1 MANLLSG
8 NYSNLLILL
17 GEPGQGKSSLC
28 KYFLYKYRTTRK
40 VFVLKLNPTVA
51 NIIQEK
57 QVSIEGIFSLDSVLL
72 SKEVLD
78 GALVFLDGFDELYIT
93 LQKFGY
99 STWSFFNRIN
109 NYAKEYSI
117 QVVITSRKSCISIED
132 LMNTGYSVVELA
144 DLSKLDQKKWINQVT
159 QKLPQR
165 FNFSDESLDKIYTSS
180 SDLVNLIKIPILF
193 QMVVIYNFTENI
205 RNRSELYYRLF
216 NKIVIDRNH
225 ESTLDLNLESPDDV
239 HHAYE
244 ELAYRIF
251 QNNDVNTILVENM
264 WSPNSLDS
272 RLTISFYIK
281 TDHNLYGQYIEFIH
295 RSFYQYFLASFIYRR
310 YMEILLKIDNRDF
323 SERVESFLYDLSIRR
338 LEPDV
343 ILFIKYLSEFRAQK
357 SLFNFEYL
365 LKYLNEHDCFCYKII
380 EKKVTYPMDV
390 FSNIFFN
397 IINIVTATTPY
408 DSTII
413 MNKYE
418 RLCTLLKI
426 YDCEDMHLERVDFSK
441 CDLSGTTFTNVNF
454 CAANFSQAS
463 LSGSTIINCNFSD
476 CIMSGTSLIGT
487 DFFHCIFK
495 KTDFSKAIYHQTYFE
510 SCNIKRD
517 QLNQMDYC

>member
-1 MANLLSG
+1 
-8 NYSNLLILL
+8 
-17 GEPGQGKSSLC
+17 
-28 KYFLYKYRTTRK
+28 
-40 VFVLKLNPTVA
+40 
-51 NIIQEK
+51 
-57 QVSIEGIFSLDSVLL
+57 
-72 SKEVLD
+72 
-78 GALVFLDGFDELYIT
+78 
-93 LQKFGY
+93 
-99 STWSFFNRIN
+99 
-109 NYAKEYSI
+109 
-117 QVVITSRKSCISIED
+117 
-132 LMNTGYSVVELA
+132 
-144 DLSKLDQKKWINQVT
+144 
-159 QKLPQR
+159 
-165 FNFSDESLDKIYTSS
+165 
-180 SDLVNLIKIPILF
+180 
-193 QMVVIYNFTENI
+193 
-205 RNRSELYYRLF
+205 
-216 NKIVIDRNH
+216 
-225 ESTLDLNLESPDDV
+225 
-239 HHAYE
+239 
-244 ELAYRIF
+244 
-251 QNNDVNTILVENM
+251 
-264 WSPNSLDS
+264 
-272 RLTISFYIK
+272 
-281 TDHNLYGQYIEFIH
+281 
-295 RSFYQYFLASFIYRR
+295 
-310 YMEILLKIDNRDF
+310 MEILLKIDNRDF
-323 SERVESFLYDLSIRR
+323 SELVESFLYDLSIRR

-463 LSGSTIINCNFSD
+463 LSGSTIINCNFSN

-495 KTDFSKAIYHQTYFE
+495 KTDFSKAICHQTYFE